1 VPLECEPDCL
11 DGCARLMLAQ
21 SQQMAIAKVLSS
33 GKTFPSS
40 TLAKLLVSFYKN
52 TEKRKG
58 YIKYINE
65 GKGKNKQHPF
75 HIHLILVCKERV
87 NCRQ

>member
-1 VPLECEPDCL
+1 MPLECEPDCL

-40 TLAKLLVSFYKN
+40 TLAKLLVSLYK
-52 TEKRKG
+52 TKREKN
-58 YIKYINE
+58 YMFVNE
-65 GKGKNKQHPF
+65 GK
-75 HIHLILVCKERV
+75 
-87 NCRQ
+87 RQ